1 MQVVTYFYKLVPNQ
15 ILPNKIY
22 EMHEYDMQTNIK
34 IGYGRTVLQKV
45 ELLALTQPI
54 HNFLS
59 FTLISIICILL

>member
-34 IGYGRTVLQKV
+34 IQLIIGLSVSNNDP
-45 ELLALTQPI
+45 PI
-54 HNFLS
+54 N
-59 FTLISIICILL
+59 